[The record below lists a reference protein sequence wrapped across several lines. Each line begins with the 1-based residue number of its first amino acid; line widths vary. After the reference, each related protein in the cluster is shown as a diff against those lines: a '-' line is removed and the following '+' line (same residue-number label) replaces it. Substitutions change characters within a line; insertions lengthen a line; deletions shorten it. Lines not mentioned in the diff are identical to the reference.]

1 VAPHGSALAGRRVA
15 GGVVVGALAAA
26 VAVLVAV
33 VEVAGGAGGCKVAA
47 RLLQAMIS
55 PAAITRPARRG
66 TGLALIPA
74 CIPCRAPASPATN
87 GKDGRVAFDDEA
99 AGLAVRWHRLV
110 GSGAEVDS
118 VGSVLIQ
125 RWNEPHRVYHAT
137 AHLAAVLDR
146 LDDLEGDGVEVTRAV
161 RLAAWFHDAVYD
173 TRRTDNEA
181 RSAALATALLRS
193 AGVEVTTVKEV
204 ARLVRLTAGHRSDPG
219 DAPGAALC
227 DADLAVLAGCR
238 PDYMAYAAAVRRE
251 YRHVP
256 EPAFRQGR
264 IDVLVDLLGR
274 AELYATAAGRRRWE
288 AAARAN
294 LAGEIAMLEAE
305 VGK

>member
-1 VAPHGSALAGRRVA
+1 M
-15 GGVVVGALAAA
+15 
-26 VAVLVAV
+26 
-33 VEVAGGAGGCKVAA
+33 E
-47 RLLQAMIS
+47 
-55 PAAITRPARRG
+55 
-66 TGLALIPA
+66 
-74 CIPCRAPASPATN
+74 
-87 GKDGRVAFDDEA
+87 
-99 AGLAVRWHRLV
+99 
-110 GSGAEVDS
+110 
-118 VGSVLIQ
+118 

-173 TRRTDNEA
+173 PRRTDNEA

-193 AGVEVTTVKEV
+193 GGVEATTVKEV
-204 ARLVRLTAGHRSDPG
+204 VRLVLLTAGHRPGPG

-227 DADLAVLAGCR
+227 DADLAVLAGR
-238 PDYMAYAAAVRRE
+238 APDYMAYAAAVRRE
-251 YRHVP
+251 YGHVP
-256 EPAFRQGR
+256 DPAFRQGR

-274 AELYATAAGRRRWE
+274 AELYATDAGRRRWE

-294 LAGEIAMLEAE
+294 VAAELATLEAE